1 MEVQWFVGFKSND
14 SLARTRQSKVFARLV
29 SSVSSPLSL
38 LLLLRPTS
46 GEILSRRERRTK
58 GEKSEKERRKNQ
70 TAINREE
77 IGDPR
82 IPDSLESSG
91 MLRLESDFFSATV
104 NPTLIII
111 PITKKKNKEKK
122 REKVCIRDG
131 MRLR

>member
-1 MEVQWFVGFKSND
+1 M
-14 SLARTRQSKVFARLV
+14 
-29 SSVSSPLSL
+29 
-38 LLLLRPTS
+38 
-46 GEILSRRERRTK
+46 K